1 MDDFEKELKLGFLEE
16 AEQSIADVELA
27 FLALEND
34 PGNKDHINKIFR
46 LAHNLKG
53 SSKAVGFEQ
62 FGQFTHEFESFVL
75 RVKND
80 ELKAN
85 NSVISVLLKVTDF
98 IKDMAA
104 GLRSNLDAIFNID
117 PLLNVMKNYSESGT
131 SAIKSEKVAAT
142 VVTNT
147 ASKAEKAVSNSSSDK
162 SNNLFSVLSDAMND
176 GEMAEDEDVEQM
188 DEYQTESP
196 VHSAQTT
203 VLSFPEKPKGPVTAI
218 TPENAA
224 DIIPNLNSVK
234 MSLAEE
240 SIRVAVNKIE
250 KLLNLVGEMVILQS
264 VLSQNANVNDVNQFK
279 KTTDELGKVTKELQ
293 DVSMSLR
300 MVPVKPT
307 FQKMQRI
314 VRDTAQMLNKDVL
327 LSLVGEETEL
337 DKNILENIN
346 DPLVHL
352 IRNSV
357 DHGIETAEKRIE
369 AGKSSQG
376 HVQLK
381 AYHRSGRLVIEV
393 IDDGAGLDAEKLKRI
408 ACTKG
413 IIRETDVLSEM
424 ECYKL
429 IFAPGFST
437 KEQVT
442 EVSGRGVGMDV
453 VKTNIEKLG
462 GEIEIDSVMQKGTT
476 FRIILP
482 LTMAIIDGLIVT
494 YNTEKYVIPLS
505 HVHETLRPKPDQI
518 YQEKN
523 MGSVLLLKGE
533 NVPMYYLGDFFNQKR
548 HQDETDMIA
557 FVFRSNNRPFAVLVD
572 DILELQQIVVKKL
585 SAGIQ
590 GMKGVGGT
598 TILGDG
604 RPSLILE
611 PNDLLLRSI
620 TKIEKPLKKINNN
633 INKLNKEDVA

>member
-27 FLALEND
+27 FLSLETD
-34 PGNKDHINKIFR
+34 PGNKEHINKIFR

-80 ELKAN
+80 ELKTSA
-85 NSVISVLLKVTDF
+85 SVISVMLKVTDF
-98 IKDMAA
+98 VKDMASE
-104 GLRSNLDAIFNID
+104 LKSNLDAVFNIS
-117 PLLNVMKNYSESGT
+117 PLLNEMKNFSE
-131 SAIKSEKVAAT
+131 
-142 VVTNT
+142 
-147 ASKAEKAVSNSSSDK
+147 ASKPSVSAQPAKVNVEKT
-162 SNNLFSVLSDAMND
+162 NNLMSIVSDAMN
-176 GEMAEDEDVEQM
+176 EAEPAHEVEQSYDASNETALVFEAPTRDSQM
-188 DEYQTESP
+188 LEEHVTPVSP
-196 VHSAQTT
+196 TT
-203 VLSFPEKPKGPVTAI
+203 TISFPNKPKTPVTSI
-218 TPENAA
+218 TPENASE
-224 DIIPNLNSVK
+224 IIPNLNSVK

-264 VLSQNANVNDVNQFK
+264 VLAQNSNVNDLNQFK

-357 DHGIETAEKRIE
+357 DHGIESADKRV
-369 AGKSSQG
+369 ASGKSARG
-376 HVQLK
+376 HVHLK

-393 IDDGAGLDAEKLKRI
+393 IDDGAGLDAQKLKRI
-408 ACTKG
+408 ASSKG
-413 IIRETDVLSEM
+413 IIRETDNLSEM
-424 ECYKL
+424 ECFKL

-462 GEIEIDSVMQKGTT
+462 GEIEIDSVTGKGTT
-476 FRIILP
+476 IRIILP

-494 YNTEKYVIPLS
+494 YNTEKYVVPLS
-505 HVHETLRPKPDQI
+505 HVHETLKPKPNQI
-518 YQEKN
+518 YKEKN

-533 NVPMYYLGDFFNQKR
+533 NVPMYYLGDFFNEKR
-548 HQDETDMIA
+548 HQEEVNMIA
-557 FVFRSNNRPFAVLVD
+557 FVFRTNNKPFAVLVD

-604 RPSLILE
+604 KPSLILE
-611 PNDLLLRSI
+611 PNDLLLRKISRSERTI
-620 TKIEKPLKKINNN
+620 NKQKTNTK
-633 INKLNKEDVA
+633 INKLNKEEVA